1 VASVFAARIASKWPV
16 YAPDGRN
23 PGAARSMLCFPQ
35 MATKAEITAEQY
47 LNMTFEYDAELV
59 HGEIV
64 ERSTPDR
71 LHSLMQFLILMEIGR
86 LIQSHPLFPYPE
98 LRLQLEPRVVRIPD
112 ISVFG
117 GQRPQEDVPSTPP
130 LIAIEI
136 LSKDE
141 RHPNLMQKLE
151 EYRVWGVPNIWV
163 VDPRNKRLAYYN
175 EAGLQFVSSL
185 VLADYPL
192 ELTPGVLFSDL

>member
-1 VASVFAARIASKWPV
+1 
-16 YAPDGRN
+16 
-23 PGAARSMLCFPQ
+23 MLCFPQ
-35 MATKAEITAEQY
+35 MATKAQITAEQY
-47 LNMTFEYDAELV
+47 LHTTFEHDAEFV

-64 ERSTPDR
+64 ERAMPDNV
-71 LHSLMQFLILMEIGR
+71 HSLMQFLILMEIGR

-98 LRLQLEPRVVRIPD
+98 LRLRLDPRVVRIPD

-117 GQRPQEDVPSTPP
+117 GQPPQEDVPSTPP

-151 EYRVWGVPNIWV
+151 EYRVWRVPNIWV
-163 VDPRNKRLAYYN
+163 VDPLAKRLALYT
-175 EAGLQFVSSL
+175 ESGLQYVSSL
-185 VLADYPL
+185 ALADYPF
-192 ELTPGVLFSDL
+192 ELTPCILFPDL

>member
-1 VASVFAARIASKWPV
+1 
-16 YAPDGRN
+16 
-23 PGAARSMLCFPQ
+23 MLCFPQ
-35 MATKAEITAEQY
+35 MATKSQITAEQY
-47 LNMTFEYDAELV
+47 LDMTFEHDAEYV

-64 ERSTPDR
+64 ERSMPDR
-71 LHSLMQFLILMEIGR
+71 IHSLIQFLILMEIGR
-86 LIQSHPLFPYPE
+86 LFQSHPLFPYPE
-98 LRLQLEPRVVRIPD
+98 LRLRLEPRVFRIPD

-117 GQRPQEDVPSTPP
+117 GQPPHEDVPSSPP

-136 LSKDE
+136 LSKDD

-163 VDPRNKRLAYYN
+163 VDPRAKRLAFYT
-175 EAGLQFVSSL
+175 ETGLQDVSSL
-185 VLADYPL
+185 ALADYPF